1 MANTDIDTDA
11 SDTWEEAPRSNIR
24 SLAAWLV
31 GINIAVF
38 LAEILVRKYT
48 RWPVTAWCAL
58 SVSGIRSGYFWQ
70 FLTYQF
76 LHGGIVHLVLNCWG
90 LYVFGQEIE
99 DRLGRFRFLKL
110 YLFSGIVGGLVQVV
124 CALLVPRLFGSAVV
138 GASAGVFGLVAAFAA
153 LFPERQLTLLLF
165 FVIPV
170 TLRAKTML
178 LWGVIVALAG
188 SLFPFDHVAHAAHL
202 GGMLGGLLYLNLMR
216 GPGVRA

>member
-1 MANTDIDTDA
+1 MANTDIDTDS
-11 SDTWEEAPRSNIR
+11 SDTWEEAPRSNVR
-24 SLAAWLV
+24 SIAAWLV
-31 GINIAVF
+31 GINVAVF
-38 LAEILVRKYT
+38 LAEILVRRYT
-48 RWPVTAWCAL
+48 RWPVTVWCAL
-58 SVSGIRSGYFWQ
+58 SMPGIRSGCLWQ

-76 LHGGIVHLVLNCWG
+76 LHGGVVHLVLNCWG

-99 DRLGRFRFLKL
+99 DRLGRFRFLRL

-124 CALLVPRLFGSAVV
+124 CALLVPRLFDSAVV
-138 GASAGVFGLVAAFAA
+138 GASAGVFGLVAAYAA

-216 GPGVRA
+216 GSGARA

>member
-1 MANTDIDTDA
+1 MTEPDPNDA
-11 SDTWEEAPRSNIR
+11 WQEAPRPNSR

-31 GINIAVF
+31 GINVAVF
-38 LAEILVRKYT
+38 LGEILVRKYT
-48 RWPVTAWCAL
+48 RWPLTHWCAL
-58 SVSGIRSGYFWQ
+58 GVSGIRSGYLWQ

-76 LHGGIVHLVLNCWG
+76 LHGGILHLVLNCWG
-90 LYVFGQEIE
+90 LYVFGQGIE

-110 YLFSGIVGGLVQVV
+110 YLFSGIVGGFVQVT
-124 CALLVPRLFGSAVV
+124 CALLAPNLFGSAVV
-138 GASAGVFGLVAAFAA
+138 GASAGVFGLVAAYAA

-178 LWGVIVALAG
+178 LWGVILALGGA
-188 SLFPFDHVAHAAHL
+188 LFPFDHVAHAAHL

-216 GPGVRA
+216 GKGPRA

>member
-1 MANTDIDTDA
+1 MSTPNETPDDWQD
-11 SDTWEEAPRSNIR
+11 EPRSNGR
-24 SLAAWLV
+24 TLAAWLV

-38 LAEILVRKYT
+38 LAEVLIRRYT
-48 RWPVTAWCAL
+48 RWPITTWCAL
-58 SVSGIRSGYFWQ
+58 SVPGIRSGHLWQ
-70 FLTYQF
+70 LLTYQF
-76 LHGGIVHLVLNCWG
+76 LHGGVLHLFLNCWG
-90 LYVFGQEIE
+90 LYVFGREIE

-110 YLFSGIVGGLVQVV
+110 YLFSGVVGGLVQVI
-124 CALLVPRLFGSAVV
+124 CALLAPRLFGSAVV
-138 GASAGVFGLVAAFAA
+138 GASAGVFGLVAAYAA

-178 LWGVIVALAG
+178 LWGVILALAG

-216 GPGVRA
+216 SEGSRS